1 MLDTLELP
9 VAVAVS
15 EPMLD
20 TLELP
25 DAVAVPEPMADTL
38 ELPDVVAVPDSM
50 ADTLELPDAVA
61 VEEGELLLLTSGVFV
76 GVCMPE
82 PLEQRLSPPDGDTVY
97 VSTTD

>member
-1 MLDTLELP
+1 MADTLGVPVAVAVPEEEPDELELP

-15 EPMLD
+15 EPML
-20 TLELP
+20 
-25 DAVAVPEPMADTL
+25 
-38 ELPDVVAVPDSM
+38 
-50 ADTLELPDAVA
+50 DTLELPDAVA